1 MTNDPI
7 PLTEW
12 LDNQKERAAEHINDD
27 RVGHDETERWKG
39 ERQLIDAIQS
49 YLDMGVVSLE

>member
-1 MTNDPI
+1 MSDDPI

-27 RVGHDETERWKG
+27 RVSEKQTERLKG
-39 ERQLIDAIQS
+39 EWQLIEHIQK
-49 YLDMGVVSLE
+49 YIDMGVVSLE